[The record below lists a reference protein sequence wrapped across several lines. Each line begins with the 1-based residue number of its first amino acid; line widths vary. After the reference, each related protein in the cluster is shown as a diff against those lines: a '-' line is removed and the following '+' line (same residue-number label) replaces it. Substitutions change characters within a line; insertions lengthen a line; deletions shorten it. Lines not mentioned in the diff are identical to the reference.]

1 MIAPLPGFA
10 EFFQAVHGQAPVPWQ
25 ARFAERVAAARRWP
39 SEVVVPTGAD
49 GLACLDVA
57 VWCLALE
64 TERWGSE
71 RELPTRIWWVGDECA
86 AGALSDSAGAETWV
100 DELARVLADTTQ
112 SASPAVAVA
121 HRLRSLCADADAAPL
136 EVIDLG
142 SGGAFPMPSDPARP
156 AVILCSL
163 PMFGSRL
170 LFRGHAAEQPALD
183 AAMAGT
189 DSLVLVTDVGA
200 AERLTGLVTAL
211 GECFPDALPP
221 LPGPR
226 QEATVVAVA
235 DEARA
240 GAASDDG
247 VRMPEVMAGLLWEWV
262 QTTTLPEGEAPVEPY
277 FTGIA
282 GGGLGIPV
290 AKSDLGPRSGRTR
303 PQSVFASDRL
313 ASLGKASAAR
323 TRRVAQC
330 LGLPSGLCETLAFA
344 AELKDLGMADARFQ
358 RRFVEG
364 ESVEGQ
370 SATGASDD
378 SEGWPNG
385 GRQEALSA
393 RLVDRWL
400 DERPEWGA
408 PVERDLL
415 VHLVAS
421 HRGAARPLVRPVPDG
436 TAATV
441 RACIAGVD
449 VEVCADLAQTDWE
462 QPARFRRLNSH
473 FGPWGLALL
482 EAVVACSDGAAEDGK
497 ARGSPT

>member
-10 EFFQAVHGQAPVPWQ
+10 EFFQAVHGHAPVPWQ
-25 ARFAERVAAARRWP
+25 ARLAERVAAARRWP
-39 SEVVVPTGAD
+39 NEVVVPTGTD

-71 RELPTRIWWVGDECA
+71 RELPTRIWWVGDESA
-86 AGALSDSAGAETWV
+86 AGASKDTAGMEIWV
-100 DELARVLADTTQ
+100 GDLARVLADTDEK

-142 SGGAFPMPSDPARP
+142 SGAACPMPSDPARP

-170 LFRGHAAEQPALD
+170 LFRGHAAERPALD

-189 DSLVLVTDVGA
+189 DSLVLVEDVGA
-200 AERLTGLVTAL
+200 AARLTGLVTAL
-211 GECFPDALPP
+211 GDCFPDALPP

-226 QEATVVAVA
+226 QAATVVAVA
-235 DEARA
+235 DEARVGA
-240 GAASDDG
+240 GSDDG

-262 QTTTLPEGEAPVEPY
+262 KTTTPPEGEAPVEPY
-277 FTGIA
+277 FSGIA
-282 GGGLGIPV
+282 GGGLGVPV

-303 PQSVFASDRL
+303 PQSAFASDRL

-323 TRRVAQC
+323 ARRVAQC

-364 ESVEGQ
+364 ES
-370 SATGASDD
+370 ATGASDD

-400 DERPEWGA
+400 DERPKGGES
-408 PVERDLL
+408 VERDLL

-421 HRGAARPLVRPVPDG
+421 HRGAARPLVRPVRDG
-436 TAATV
+436 TSAAV
-441 RACIAGVD
+441 RACIAGVE
-449 VEVCADLAQTDWE
+449 VEVCADLEKTDWE

>member
-10 EFFQAVHGQAPVPWQ
+10 EFFQAVHGHAPMPWQ
-25 ARFAERVAAARRWP
+25 ARLAERVAAARRWP

-49 GLACLDVA
+49 GLACLDIA

-100 DELARVLADTTQ
+100 GELARVLADTAQ

-121 HRLRSLCADADAAPL
+121 HRLGSLCADADAAPL
-136 EVIDLG
+136 EVIDLA
-142 SGGAFPMPSDPARP
+142 SGVACPMPSDPARP

-170 LFRGHAAEQPALD
+170 LFRGHAAERPALD

-226 QEATVVAVA
+226 QAATVVGVA
-235 DEARA
+235 DEERA
-240 GAASDDG
+240 GAASDD
-247 VRMPEVMAGLLWEWV
+247 VARMPEVLAGLLWEWV
-262 QTTTLPEGEAPVEPY
+262 KTTTPPEGEAPVEPY
-277 FTGIA
+277 FGGIA

-290 AKSDLGPRSGRTR
+290 GESDLGPRSGRTR
-303 PQSVFASDRL
+303 PQSAFPLDRL
-313 ASLGKASAAR
+313 ESLGQSSAAR
-323 TRRVAQC
+323 ARRVAQC
-330 LGLPSGLCETLAFA
+330 LGLPPALCETLAFA

-364 ESVEGQ
+364 ES
-370 SATGASDD
+370 ATGASDD

-385 GRQEALSA
+385 GRHEALSA

-400 DERPEWGA
+400 DERPEWGE

-421 HRGAARPLVRPVPDG
+421 HRGAARPLVRPVRDG

-449 VEVCADLAQTDWE
+449 VEVCADLAQTDWQ

-482 EAVVACSDGAAEDGK
+482 EAIVAWSDGAAEDGK
-497 ARGSPT
+497 ARGSPK

>member
-10 EFFQAVHGQAPVPWQ
+10 EFFQAVHGHAPVPWQ
-25 ARFAERVAAARRWP
+25 ARLAERVAAARRWP
-39 SEVVVPTGAD
+39 NEVVVPTGTD
-49 GLACLDVA
+49 GLACFDVA

-71 RELPTRIWWVGDECA
+71 RELPTRIWWVGGESA

-100 DELARVLADTTQ
+100 GELARVLADTAQ
-112 SASPAVAVA
+112 SASLVVAVA

-142 SGGAFPMPSDPARP
+142 SGGACPMPSDPARP

-189 DSLVLVTDVGA
+189 DSLVLVEDVGA
-200 AERLTGLVTAL
+200 AARLTGLVTAL

-221 LPGPR
+221 LPSPR
-226 QEATVVAVA
+226 QAATVVAVP
-235 DEARA
+235 DEAQA
-240 GAASDDG
+240 GAASDDV
-247 VRMPEVMAGLLWEWV
+247 VRMPEVLAGLLWEWLK
-262 QTTTLPEGEAPVEPY
+262 TTTPPEGEAPVEPY
-277 FTGIA
+277 FSGIA
-282 GGGLGIPV
+282 GGGLGVPV
-290 AKSDLGPRSGRTR
+290 AKSDLGPRSGRVR
-303 PQSVFASDRL
+303 PRSAFPLDHL
-313 ASLGKASAAR
+313 ESLGKASAAR
-323 TRRVAQC
+323 ARRVAQC
-330 LGLPSGLCETLAFA
+330 LGLPSALCETLAFA

-364 ESVEGQ
+364 ES
-370 SATGASDD
+370 ATGASDD

-385 GRQEALSA
+385 GRHEALSA

-408 PVERDLL
+408 PMERDLL

-449 VEVCADLAQTDWE
+449 VEVCADLAQTDWQ

-482 EAVVACSDGAAEDGK
+482 EAIVACSDGAAEDGK